1 MGLTVVDA
9 GVVIAVLDRDD
20 LHHESARKALGAAR
34 DRHDGLAVPASA
46 LAEALVGAAR
56 QGDEA
61 IGIVID
67 FVRRLPASV
76 VPVDEAVAM
85 AAARLRARHG
95 AKLKLP
101 DALVIAT
108 AEVQGASHLLT
119 TDRGWPGPRSLGFG
133 GQVVR
138 I

>member
-1 MGLTVVDA
+1 VGLTAVDA
-9 GVVIAVLDRDD
+9 GLVIAVLDRDD
-20 LHHESARKALGAAR
+20 FHHESARKALGAAR
-34 DRHDGLAVPASA
+34 DRHDDLAVPASA

-61 IGIVID
+61 VGIVTD

-76 VPVDEAVAM
+76 VPVDEAVVI

-101 DALVIAT
+101 DALVVAI
-108 AEVQGASHLLT
+108 AEVRGASHLPT
-119 TDRGWPGPRSLGFG
+119 TDRGWPGPRSLGFR
-133 GQVVR
+133 GQVVL